1 VTAANSPAL
10 PPPYGGNPQQWAEEI
25 DDFLRLQLGQLL
37 YRFQNDEVD
46 ITQLETD
53 VANLQSS
60 VSTLQS
66 DLSALTTRFNAL
78 GYGYLDPT

>member
-1 VTAANSPAL
+1 MSAANSPAL

-37 YRFQNDEVD
+37 YRFQTDEVD
-46 ITQLETD
+46 LTQLETD

-60 VSTLQS
+60 VSTLQTN
-66 DLSALTTRFNAL
+66 LTALTNRFNAI
-78 GYGYLDPT
+78 GYGYLNPP